1 MVIELENNRG
11 EALTIHILLPCS
23 KSKSVIHI
31 EELAWNSETTLEAW
45 KTAWES
51 QKIRI
56 DASKLYTGR
65 ILNEQIQICKQF
77 DDVKI
82 YIISAGAGL
91 IYPISK
97 KIPSYEATFQ
107 DRNREKVGQWCELPE
122 RGLENLSL
130 KAKDTVVCFAPPS
143 YQRAI
148 KNDPQFEEICSQLT
162 VLSASPLA
170 NVAKHTIQIHPRA
183 KEVMKVSSRDLN
195 TELTKKYFTEG
206 EKGFESLYKDCLLL
220 PTAIKR
226 RSVDDEEL
234 RQLIS
239 AAPTSIK
246 SNITKTVQYIRHE
259 CLVSS
264 IDTRIRSILLEIRS
278 SDS

>member
-1 MVIELENNRG
+1 
-11 EALTIHILLPCS
+11 LTTHILLACS
-23 KSKSVIHI
+23 KSKSLPHND
-31 EELAWNSETTLEAW
+31 ELTWTSQTTLETW
-45 KTAWES
+45 KTAWGN
-51 QKIRI
+51 QKSRI

-65 ILNEQIQICKQF
+65 ILKEQIKICKQF
-77 DDVKI
+77 DDVKV

-91 IYPISK
+91 IHPISK

-107 DRNREKVGQWCELPE
+107 DRNRVKVGQWCELPE
-122 RGLENLSL
+122 GGLENLSL

-143 YQRAI
+143 YQRAM

-162 VLSASPLA
+162 VLSTSPLA
-170 NVAKHTIQIHPRA
+170 NVAKHTIKIHPRA
-183 KEVMKVSSRDLN
+183 KEALKLSSRDLN

-220 PTAIKR
+220 PTATKR

-239 AAPTSIK
+239 AAPESIK

-264 IDTRIRSILLEIRS
+264 IDTRIRRILLEIRNS
-278 SDS
+278 ES